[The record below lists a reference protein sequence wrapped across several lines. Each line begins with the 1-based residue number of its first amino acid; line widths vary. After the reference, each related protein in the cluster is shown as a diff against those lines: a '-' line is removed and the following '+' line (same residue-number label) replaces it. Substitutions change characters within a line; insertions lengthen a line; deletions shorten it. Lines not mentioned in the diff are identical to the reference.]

1 MTDPAGERTPR
12 RRPPADPARGGTGT
26 AGGARPRSDTSG
38 TSSPGGAGDAPG
50 AGPPA
55 RATARAG
62 SSASEPPGRPRKS
75 ARTGAKAGGTT
86 TEADEPD
93 NAGRATRRSSAMAAR
108 KSEESASR
116 KAASGKA
123 ASKPAA
129 DADGGRPEPE
139 RGPGGRWPVADR
151 SLLATVLGVPP
162 IAAVGLA
169 AALTAIGVL
178 VDLTQNGNL
187 GIVFTI
193 CHISGCVLA
202 VVWVRRSGMFG
213 PMVQP
218 PLLVAAAVPAVVL
231 LVGSPRPGQ
240 GVAERL
246 LVIGAPLVNAFPV
259 MAWATGAVLAVGL
272 LRILLQ
278 RGD

>member
-12 RRPPADPARGGTGT
+12 RRPPSDPARGGTGT
-26 AGGARPRSDTSG
+26 AGGARPRSGTSG
-38 TSSPGGAGDAPG
+38 TSSPGGAGDAPED
-50 AGPPA
+50 GPTS

-62 SSASEPPGRPRKS
+62 SSPSEPPGRPRKP

-93 NAGRATRRSSAMAAR
+93 NAGRATRRSSARAAR

-123 ASKPAA
+123 TSKPA
-129 DADGGRPEPE
+129 DDGDRPEPE

-151 SLLATVLGVPP
+151 SMLATVLGVRP

-178 VDLTQNGNL
+178 VDLTQTGNL
-187 GIVFTI
+187 GLVFTI

-202 VVWVRRSGMFG
+202 VVWVRRSGLFG

-218 PLLVAAAVPAVVL
+218 PLLVAAAVPTVVL

-272 LRILLQ
+272 LRIVLQ
-278 RGD
+278 RPV

>member
-12 RRPPADPARGGTGT
+12 RRPSADPARGSTGT
-26 AGGARPRSDTSG
+26 AGGARPRSGTSG

-50 AGPPA
+50 ARPTG
-55 RATARAG
+55 RAT
-62 SSASEPPGRPRKS
+62 ASEPPGRPRKP

-93 NAGRATRRSSAMAAR
+93 NAGRATRRSSARAAR

-129 DADGGRPEPE
+129 DADVDRPEPE

-151 SLLATVLGVPP
+151 SMLATVLGVRP

-178 VDLTQNGNL
+178 VDLTQTGNL

-202 VVWVRRSGMFG
+202 VIWVRRSGLFG

-259 MAWATGAVLAVGL
+259 MAWATGAVLAVGM
-272 LRILLQ
+272 LRIVLQ
-278 RGD
+278 RPV

>member
-12 RRPPADPARGGTGT
+12 RRPSADPARGGKGA
-26 AGGARPRSDTSG
+26 AGGARPRSGTSG

-50 AGPPA
+50 AGPTG

-62 SSASEPPGRPRKS
+62 SSASEPPGRPRKP
-75 ARTGAKAGGTT
+75 ARTGAKAGGAT
-86 TEADEPD
+86 TEDEPD
-93 NAGRATRRSSAMAAR
+93 NAGRATRRSSARAAR

-169 AALTAIGVL
+169 AAFTAIGVL
-178 VDLTQNGNL
+178 VDLTQTGNL
-187 GIVFTI
+187 GLVFTI

-202 VVWVRRSGMFG
+202 VVWVRRSGLFG

-231 LVGSPRPGQ
+231 LVGAPRPGQ

-246 LVIGAPLVNAFPV
+246 LVIGAPLVNAFPM

-272 LRILLQ
+272 LRIVLQ
-278 RGD
+278 RPV